1 MLELGKAIRIV
12 REAKGMRLAMLAERG
27 GVSVPFLSLVEN
39 GERQPSLVVLRKLA
53 EGLGIPPETLI
64 LLSQPPGGNLRSG
77 DQASQSLIT
86 AIKKLIAVEDDL
98 RSKIAL
104 GAKAH
109 ASKSTDR

>member
-12 REAKGMRLAMLAERG
+12 REAKGMKLAMLAERG

-77 DQASQSLIT
+77 DQISQSLVA
-86 AIKKLIAVEDDL
+86 AIKKLIAVEEEI
-98 RSKIAL
+98 RSKIAS
-104 GAKAH
+104 GAKVH
-109 ASKSTDR
+109 APKNADR